1 MKKLVTVAALFSFAA
16 LPCLAQSTTWQVDP
30 AHTNSQFAVRHLGV
44 STVRG
49 AFMKTTGQVQLDEKD
64 FTKSQVEITIDTT
77 TVDTR
82 VEARDKDVKSAN
94 FLDVATY
101 PTMTFKSRKI
111 TSAGAG
117 KFKLTGDLTLHG
129 VTKEV
134 TFDVDGPTDA
144 IKDPWGNLRRGA
156 SATATINRQDFG
168 VNYNKTL
175 DTGGLVV
182 SNDVQIT
189 IDIEFV
195 RKP

>member
-1 MKKLVTVAALFSFAA
+1 MKRLFTVVALTAFAA
-16 LPCLAQSTTWQVDP
+16 LPCLAQSPVWQVDP
-30 AHTNSQFAVRHLGV
+30 NHTAAQFTVKHLGV

-49 AFMKTTGQVQLDEKD
+49 AFTKTTGQVQLDEKD
-64 FTKSQVEITIDTT
+64 ITRSQVEITVDTT
-77 TVDTR
+77 TLDTR
-82 VEARDKDVKSAN
+82 VEARDKDVKSPN

-101 PTMTFKSRKI
+101 PTMTFKSKKI
-111 TSAGAG
+111 TREGGG
-117 KFKLTGDLTLHG
+117 KLKLTGDLTLHG
-129 VTKEV
+129 VTREV
-134 TFDVDGPTDA
+134 TFGVDGPTPA

-182 SNDVQIT
+182 ANEVQIT
-189 IDIEFV
+189 IDIEFI

>member
-1 MKKLVTVAALFSFAA
+1 MKKFITVAALIAFAS
-16 LPCLAQSTTWQVDP
+16 LPALAQTTTWQVDP
-30 AHTNSQFAVRHLGV
+30 AHTNSQFAVKHLGV

-49 AFMKTTGQVQLDEKD
+49 AFTKTTGQIQLDEKD
-64 FTKSQVEITIDTT
+64 FTRSQVEITIDTT
-77 TVDTR
+77 TLDTR

-101 PTMTFKSRKI
+101 PTMTFKSKRI
-111 TSAGAG
+111 TSAGHG
-117 KFKLTGDLTLHG
+117 KLKLTGDLTLHG

-134 TFDVDGPTDA
+134 TFDVDGPTEA

-175 DTGGLVV
+175 DSGGLVV

>member
-1 MKKLVTVAALFSFAA
+1 MKRLMTVAALIAFAS
-16 LPCLAQSTTWQVDP
+16 LPVFAQSTTWQVDP
-30 AHTNSQFAVRHLGV
+30 NHTATQFSVKHLGV

-49 AFMKTTGQVQLDEKD
+49 SFTKTTGQVQLDEKD
-64 FTKSQVEITIDTT
+64 VTKSQVEV
-77 TVDTR
+77 TVDMSTLDTR
-82 VEARDKDVKSAN
+82 NESRDKDVKSAN

-101 PTMTFKSRKI
+101 PTMTFKSKKI
-111 TSAGAG
+111 APAGPG
-117 KFKLTGDLTLHG
+117 KLKISGDLTLHG

-134 TFDVDGPTDA
+134 IFDVEGPSPA
-144 IKDPWGNLRRGA
+144 IKDPWGNLRHGA

-168 VNYNKTL
+168 VTYNKTL

>member
-1 MKKLVTVAALFSFAA
+1 MKKWFTVVALIA
-16 LPCLAQSTTWQVDP
+16 LASLPARAQTASWQVDP
-30 AHTNSQFAVRHLGV
+30 AHTNSQFAVKHLGV

-49 AFMKTTGQVQLDEKD
+49 AFTKTTGQIQLDEND
-64 FTKSQVEITIDTT
+64 ITKSQVEITVDTT

-82 VEARDKDVKSAN
+82 NETRDKDVKSPN
-94 FLDVATY
+94 FLDVAVY
-101 PTMTFKSRKI
+101 PTMTFKSRRI
-111 TSAGAG
+111 TSAGNG
-117 KFKLTGDLTLHG
+117 KWKLTGDLTLHG

-134 TFDVDGPTDA
+134 TFDVDGPTPA

-182 SNDVQIT
+182 ANEVLIT
-189 IDIEFV
+189 IDIEFI

>member
-1 MKKLVTVAALFSFAA
+1 MKKLLTVVALLASAS
-16 LPCLAQSTTWQVDP
+16 LPALAQTTAWQVDP
-30 AHTNSQFAVRHLGV
+30 NHTATQFSVKHLGV

-49 AFMKTTGQVQLDEKD
+49 AFTKTTGQVQLDEKD
-64 FTKSQVEITIDTT
+64 ISKSQVEITVDTT

-82 VEARDKDVKSAN
+82 NDTRDKDVKSPN

-101 PTMTFKSRKI
+101 PTMTFKSKRI
-111 TSAGAG
+111 TSAGNG
-117 KFKLTGDLTLHG
+117 KWKLAGDLTLHG
-129 VTKEV
+129 VTREV
-134 TFDVDGPTDA
+134 TFDVDGPTPA

-168 VNYNKTL
+168 VSYNKTL

-182 SNDVQIT
+182 ANDVQIT
-189 IDIEFV
+189 IDIEFI

>member
-1 MKKLVTVAALFSFAA
+1 MKKWVTVAALIAFSA
-16 LPCLAQSTTWQVDP
+16 LPGLAQTTAWKVDP
-30 AHTNSQFAVRHLGV
+30 NHTAAQFSVKHLGV

-49 AFMKTTGQVQLDEKD
+49 AFMKTTGEVQLDEKD
-64 FTKSQVEITIDTT
+64 ITKSQIDV
-77 TVDTR
+77 TVDTTSVDTR
-82 VEARDKDVKSAN
+82 NETRDKDVKSPN

-101 PTMTFKSRKI
+101 PTMTFKSKRI
-111 TSAGAG
+111 TSAGDG
-117 KFKLTGDLTLHG
+117 KLKLTGDLTLHG

-134 TFDVDGPTDA
+134 TFDVDGPSPA

-168 VNYNKTL
+168 INYNKMI

-189 IDIEFV
+189 IDIEFI

>member
-1 MKKLVTVAALFSFAA
+1 MKKLLTVAALLALAS
-16 LPCLAQSTTWQVDP
+16 LPCLAQTTSWQVDP
-30 AHTNSQFAVRHLGV
+30 NHTSAQFAVKHLGV

-49 AFMKTTGQVQLDEKD
+49 AFTKTTGQVQLDDKD
-64 FTKSQVEITIDTT
+64 ITKSQVEITVDTT
-77 TVDTR
+77 TLDTR
-82 VEARDKDVKSAN
+82 NETRDKDVKSPN

-101 PTMTFKSRKI
+101 PTMTFKSKRI
-111 TSAGAG
+111 TSAGGG
-117 KFKLTGDLTLHG
+117 KLKITGDLTLHG

-134 TFDVDGPTDA
+134 TFDVDGPSPA
-144 IKDPWGNLRRGA
+144 IKDPWGFLRRGA

-189 IDIEFV
+189 IDIEFI